1 MDNAFLIGLC
11 VCSAVLI
18 VLSMLFSISESA
30 FLSMNKLRLMIL
42 RKERNPRAV
51 RAGKLLE
58 KKELLINTLLVAN
71 ELVNILLSSII
82 TAVAMTLF
90 GNSGVGIATFV
101 VTICLL
107 IFGEITPKAV
117 STRNPDKIAYALAF
131 FVDVVMHLLYPFV
144 LIFTLISRII
154 LKIRGINVDK
164 PAQTYSEEDI
174 KSFLDVGEEAGV
186 LENAEKNM
194 MSSVFKFND
203 LNAAEIMVPRTMIVT
218 LSENASYDEVIET
231 AQRTRFSRFP
241 IYRNSID
248 DIVGILYLKDLLKT
262 TPKEFSVK
270 KIMRFPLFI
279 PGTRK
284 ITSVQQVMQENR
296 HSMAIII
303 DEYSGTDGLITQSDI
318 HREIFGTAVN
328 RTPWGGEFNIV
339 DLEKASSF
347 ELDGAT
353 LLIDLKLHLG
363 IVLDSAVND
372 TLGGWIMERL
382 DRIAVP
388 GDRVKTDIWN
398 FTVIKVEKRRIISVK
413 VEKIDGIKRE
423 R

>member
-1 MDNAFLIGLC
+1 
-11 VCSAVLI
+11 
-18 VLSMLFSISESA
+18 
-30 FLSMNKLRLMIL
+30 MNKLRLMIL

-353 LLIDLKLHLG
+353 LLMDLKLHLG
-363 IVLDSAVND
+363 IALDSAVND

-388 GDRVKTDIWN
+388 GDRVKTDVWN

>member
-1 MDNAFLIGLC
+1 
-11 VCSAVLI
+11 
-18 VLSMLFSISESA
+18 
-30 FLSMNKLRLMIL
+30 MNKLRLMIL

-363 IVLDSAVND
+363 IALDSAVND

-388 GDRVKTDIWN
+388 GDRVKTDVWN

>member
-318 HREIFGTAVN
+318 HREIFGTAGN
-328 RTPWGGEFNIV
+328 QSPLMGESNVFEYEFQRPIV
-339 DLEKASSF
+339 
-347 ELDGAT
+347 GY
-353 LLIDLKLHLG
+353 
-363 IVLDSAVND
+363 
-372 TLGGWIMERL
+372 W
-382 DRIAVP
+382 
-388 GDRVKTDIWN
+388 
-398 FTVIKVEKRRIISVK
+398 
-413 VEKIDGIKRE
+413 
-423 R
+423 

>member
-1 MDNAFLIGLC
+1 
-11 VCSAVLI
+11 
-18 VLSMLFSISESA
+18 
-30 FLSMNKLRLMIL
+30 MNKLRLMIL

-174 KSFLDVGEEAGV
+174 KSFLDIGEEAGV

-363 IVLDSAVND
+363 IALDSAVND

-388 GDRVKTDIWN
+388 GDRVKTDVWN